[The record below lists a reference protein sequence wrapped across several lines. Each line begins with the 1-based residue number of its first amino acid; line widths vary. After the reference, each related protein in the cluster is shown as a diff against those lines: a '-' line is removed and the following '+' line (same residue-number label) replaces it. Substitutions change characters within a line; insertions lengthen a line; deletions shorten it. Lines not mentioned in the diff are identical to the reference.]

1 MTVMTFLDTHAPIRV
16 GVVGTGFV
24 SRHFVLSLDRHRD
37 AVAVKVLTRRLR
49 EDCADYPRPDLLT
62 NSLDEVLESCDV
74 LLECT
79 GDPIHATEVIARA
92 LRAGRPVVTMNAEFH
107 ITAGSWFVG
116 RGLLS
121 EAAGDQPGC
130 QAELAE
136 EAAALG
142 FEPVVYGNLKGFLN
156 RDPSP
161 EDMAFWA
168 AKQGISLPMVTSFT
182 DGTKVHVEQALV
194 ANGLGAG
201 IAADGLLSPE
211 NDDLQAAGVRLAEA
225 AESAGGPIADYVL
238 SRKLPHG
245 VFLVAKHDGRQ
256 AAALEYLRLG
266 KGPYYVLLKNNI
278 FVHLEILKT
287 IRRVVRERRPL
298 LDNSPNP
305 TISVAAVAK
314 RDLRPGDALP
324 YGIGSFD
331 IRGEAVRIAGHAG
344 HLPIGLLYGG
354 VVRRPVRR
362 GDVLALDD
370 VDLPDSLALTA
381 WTEVEQRALGTPLQ
395 QAGAAE

>member
-1 MTVMTFLDTHAPIRV
+1 MMADANQMNPPIRI

-24 SRHFVLSLDRHRD
+24 SRHFVMGLDRHRD

-49 EDCADYPRPDLLT
+49 EDCTDYPRPELLT
-62 NSLDEVLESCDV
+62 NSLDEVLEACDV

-79 GDPIHATEVIARA
+79 GDAIHATMVIDRA
-92 LRAGRPVVTMNAEFH
+92 VRAGRPVVTMNAEFH
-107 ITAGSWFVG
+107 ITAGSWFAG
-116 RGLLS
+116 RGLIS

-136 EAAALG
+136 EARALG

-156 RDPSP
+156 KDPSRA
-161 EDMAFWA
+161 DMEFWG

-182 DGTKVHVEQALV
+182 DGTKVHIEQALV
-194 ANGLGAG
+194 ANGLGATIAPQG
-201 IAADGLLSPE
+201 ILSPA
-211 NDDLQAAGVRLAEA
+211 NDDLQAAGEELAAMANAVGE
-225 AESAGGPIADYVL
+225 PIADYVL

-245 VFLVAKHDGRQ
+245 VFIVARHDGRQ

-287 IRRVVRERRPL
+287 IRRVVREKRIL
-298 LDNSPNP
+298 LDNSATP

-314 RDLRPGDALP
+314 RDLKPGESLP

-331 IRGEAVRIAGHAG
+331 IRGEAVRIADHAG
-344 HLPIGLLYGG
+344 HLPVGLLYHG
-354 VVRRPVRR
+354 VVRRPVKA
-362 GDVLALDD
+362 GDVLAMED
-370 VDLPDSLALTA
+370 VELPESLALTA
-381 WTEVEQRALGTPLQ
+381 WRDIESRALSGLLR
-395 QAGAAE
+395 AGVSAAE